1 MIKLVNLLHEMENH
15 SEIGHHE
22 MRVHHHL
29 KEILKSAVKALK
41 TKDSV
46 SINEHIDSI
55 IRHAELANQKH
66 QIKHDTASVDR
77 DSILSNIH
85 TSQSDF

>member
-1 MIKLVNLLHEMENH
+1 MIKLSDLLNEMENH
-15 SEIGHHE
+15 SEIDHHK

-29 KEILKSAVKALK
+29 KEILKSAAKALK
-41 TKDSV
+41 TKDPLF
-46 SINEHIDSI
+46 INKHIDSI

-66 QIKHDTASVDR
+66 QIKHDSAGIDGASA
-77 DSILSNIH
+77 LSNIH

>member
-15 SEIGHHE
+15 PEADHHE

-29 KEILKSAVKALK
+29 KEILKNAVKALQ
-41 TKDSV
+41 TKDSLF
-46 SINEHIDSI
+46 INKHIDSI

-66 QIKHDTASVDR
+66 QINHDTPSIDGNSV
-77 DSILSNIH
+77 LSKVH
-85 TSQSDF
+85 TSQSNF

>member
-1 MIKLVNLLHEMENH
+1 MIKLIDLLNEMENH

-46 SINEHIDSI
+46 SINEYIDSI

-66 QIKHDTASVDR
+66 QIKHDKAGIDGTSALSKIH
-77 DSILSNIH
+77 SIQSN
-85 TSQSDF
+85 F

>member
-1 MIKLVNLLHEMENH
+1 MIKLIDLLNEMENH
-15 SEIGHHE
+15 SEIDHHE

-46 SINEHIDSI
+46 SINEYIDSI

-66 QIKHDTASVDR
+66 QIKHDTPGIDGTSALSKIH
-77 DSILSNIH
+77 SIQSN
-85 TSQSDF
+85 F

>member
-1 MIKLVNLLHEMENH
+1 MIKLVNLLNEMENH
-15 SEIGHHE
+15 SEIDHHE

-29 KEILKSAVKALK
+29 KEILKSAAKALK
-41 TKDSV
+41 TKDPLF
-46 SINEHIDSI
+46 INKHIDSI

-66 QIKHDTASVDR
+66 QIKHDHDGIDGASA
-77 DSILSNIH
+77 LSNIH

>member
-1 MIKLVNLLHEMENH
+1 MIKLVNLLNEMENH
-15 SEIGHHE
+15 SEIDHHE

-29 KEILKSAVKALK
+29 KEILKSAAKALK
-41 TKDSV
+41 TKDSL
-46 SINEHIDSI
+46 SINKHIDSI

-66 QIKHDTASVDR
+66 QVRHDKVGIDGASA
-77 DSILSNIH
+77 LSNIH

>member
-1 MIKLVNLLHEMENH
+1 MIKLSDLLNEMENH
-15 SEIGHHE
+15 SEIDHHE

-29 KEILKSAVKALK
+29 KEILKSAAKALK
-41 TKDSV
+41 TKDPLF
-46 SINEHIDSI
+46 INKHIDSI

-66 QIKHDTASVDR
+66 QVKHDKVGIDD
-77 DSILSNIH
+77 DSALSNIH